1 MPSPAFG
8 ACQIP
13 PLNRPETAVAGEGLS
28 LLRILAVLFRLRKK
42 GSKEGVA
49 NFYVAGNKKTLVL
62 NLENLKRKCFKEM

>member
-1 MPSPAFG
+1 
-8 ACQIP
+8 
-13 PLNRPETAVAGEGLS
+13 VAGEGLS